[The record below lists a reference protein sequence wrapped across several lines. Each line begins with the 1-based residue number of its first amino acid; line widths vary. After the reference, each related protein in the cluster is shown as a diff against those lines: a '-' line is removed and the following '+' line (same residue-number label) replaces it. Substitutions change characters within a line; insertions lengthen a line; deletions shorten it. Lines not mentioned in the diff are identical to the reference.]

1 MRFWQAHLLISVSD
15 VSVSIATVQKTCSP
29 GTSYGSKKLSM
40 TIKNDEV
47 TSDRGDENPHGQIR
61 TVHL

>member
-29 GTSYGSKKLSM
+29 GTSYGSKK
-40 TIKNDEV
+40 V
-47 TSDRGDENPHGQIR
+47 
-61 TVHL
+61 VHDH